1 MRPMTDEEIATL
13 VRRSKWATICSASSE
28 GVPYAVEATPYSD
41 GGDVCFMINPR
52 GGTWKN
58 LCSNPKVLLKYTL
71 TNSRLTWWAGVSAFG
86 TGRFDPDPEAISRG
100 FLLLGEVMGEDYS
113 GAASRP
119 SRPGF
124 SPLLRV
130 TVEQWTGRCS
140 AAPDTPLF
148 TSSSPL

>member
-58 LCSNPKVLLKYTL
+58 LCSNPKVLL
-71 TNSRLTWWAGVSAFG
+71 
-86 TGRFDPDPEAISRG
+86 
-100 FLLLGEVMGEDYS
+100 
-113 GAASRP
+113 
-119 SRPGF
+119 
-124 SPLLRV
+124 
-130 TVEQWTGRCS
+130 
-140 AAPDTPLF
+140 
-148 TSSSPL
+148 